1 MIEPASHATSRA
13 GGAGQ
18 AQPAAGWLA
27 QGLAALDERV
37 RKAQTEQFTVKSA
50 GDLAYAVMNGDG
62 ISYTVEF
69 RTARTGTCN
78 CPDFEKRGKSLATC
92 KHIIRV
98 VVVAWPS
105 RLDAYL
111 DLVRSHIQQA
121 VEHHAARSGATS
133 DEAAQAAGDGIR
145 PGAAPLSTLAKVEE
159 GHTGASKDDL
169 DEANRESDGVQ
180 GTIVTAQTSPDLT
193 GAPAAS
199 ASFGLYDL
207 EAVVTT
213 ATSATLDGVMHVL
226 QEMMPEIVQRVIEE
240 VFARLMERVPA
251 VFEASL
257 AAVQQA
263 HAGVRVEPA
272 AESGKGP

>member
-121 VEHHAARSGATS
+121 VEHHAA
-133 DEAAQAAGDGIR
+133 EAAQQATKR
-145 PGAAPLSTLAKVEE
+145 PRP
-159 GHTGASKDDL
+159 
-169 DEANRESDGVQ
+169 R
-180 GTIVTAQTSPDLT
+180 VTASALVQLRS
-193 GAPAAS
+193 AP
-199 ASFGLYDL
+199 
-207 EAVVTT
+207 
-213 ATSATLDGVMHVL
+213 
-226 QEMMPEIVQRVIEE
+226 
-240 VFARLMERVPA
+240 
-251 VFEASL
+251 
-257 AAVQQA
+257 
-263 HAGVRVEPA
+263 
-272 AESGKGP
+272 